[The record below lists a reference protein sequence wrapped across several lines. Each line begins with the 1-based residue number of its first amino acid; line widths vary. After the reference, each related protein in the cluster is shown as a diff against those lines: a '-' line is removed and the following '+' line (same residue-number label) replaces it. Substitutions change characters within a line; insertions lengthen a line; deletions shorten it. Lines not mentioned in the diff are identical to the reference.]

1 MVRLILIFFMLFS
14 FAYPQEE
21 KKEEPILIE
30 ADELVYNKN
39 ENTAVYKGNVTVKKG
54 NLTINAEKMIIY
66 LSEEGDISRIYAEG
80 DVRFK
85 KGNRSGSSKKAEYIK
100 DKDIIVLIDKAKLIQ
115 EKNIIEGDEIIYHL
129 DTEVAEVK
137 GKDNKVRTVIFPD
150 KIKEK
155 EK

>member
-1 MVRLILIFFMLFS
+1 MLFS